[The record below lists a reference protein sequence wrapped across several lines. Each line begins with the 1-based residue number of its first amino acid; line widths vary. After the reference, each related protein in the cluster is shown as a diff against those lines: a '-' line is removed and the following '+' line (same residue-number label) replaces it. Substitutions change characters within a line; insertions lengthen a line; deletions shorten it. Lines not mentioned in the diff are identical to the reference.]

1 MRDFEV
7 DLLDGRTVEV
17 GNFGD
22 EDGIPMFAFHGSPTS
37 NAYWAIV
44 DEPARIRGVRVL
56 APNRPGIGGSDPHPL
71 PLVSSYAD
79 DVADLADRLDMG
91 RFAIM
96 GHSGGGPFAL
106 ACGAILPDRVTA
118 VATVAG
124 VGPLDNPA
132 VKGEMAS
139 ADQRILRLIDEGN
152 EAAAGRMFK
161 VMGAAARYAP
171 RLTQY
176 LMSRQVSAQERELF
190 EVFGPMFI
198 RSIAEALEQ
207 GPAAG
212 VNEYRMFSKRENWG
226 FELGEISVPVHIWQ
240 GEEDR
245 NTFPVHAHAMAHL
258 MPQAELHVLPGIG
271 HPVMATHFNEI
282 LDSLGIPRNA
292 DQD

>member
-1 MRDFEV
+1 MRDFKV
-7 DLLDGRTVEV
+7 DLPDGRTVEI
-17 GNFGD
+17 GSFGD

-37 NAYWAIV
+37 NAYWAVI

-71 PLVSSYAD
+71 PLVASYAD

-106 ACGAILPDRVTA
+106 ACGAILPDRVMA

-124 VGPLDNPA
+124 VGPLDNPD

-139 ADQRILRLIDEGN
+139 GDQRILRLIDEGN

-176 LMSRQVSAQERELF
+176 FMSRQALAQERELF
-190 EVFGPMFI
+190 GVFGPMFI

-207 GPAAG
+207 GPEAG
-212 VNEYRMFSKRENWG
+212 VNEYRVFSKKENWG

-245 NTFPVHAHAMAHL
+245 NTFPVHAHAMANLIPH
-258 MPQAELHVLPGIG
+258 AELHLLPGIG

-282 LDSLGIPRNA
+282 LDSLEIPRNV

>member
-1 MRDFEV
+1 MRDFKV
-7 DLLDGRTVEV
+7 DLPDGRTVEI
-17 GNFGD
+17 GSFGD

-71 PLVSSYAD
+71 PLVASYAD

-106 ACGAILPDRVTA
+106 ACGAILPDRVMA

-124 VGPLDNPA
+124 VGPLDNPD

-139 ADQRILRLIDEGN
+139 GDQRILRLIDEGN

-176 LMSRQVSAQERELF
+176 FMSRQALAQERELF
-190 EVFGPMFI
+190 GVFGPMFI

-207 GPAAG
+207 GPEAG
-212 VNEYRMFSKRENWG
+212 VNEYRVFSKKENWG

-245 NTFPVHAHAMAHL
+245 NTLPVHAHAMANLIPH
-258 MPQAELHVLPGIG
+258 AELHLLPGIG

-282 LDSLGIPRNA
+282 LDSLEIPRNV